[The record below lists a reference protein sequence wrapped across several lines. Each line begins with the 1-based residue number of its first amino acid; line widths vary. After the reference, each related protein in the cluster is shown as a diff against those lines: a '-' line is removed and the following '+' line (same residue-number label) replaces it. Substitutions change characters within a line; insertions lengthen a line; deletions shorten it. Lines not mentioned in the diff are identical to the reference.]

1 MAVINE
7 IAVISRIVRG
17 RRRRISE
24 ERMYGRYVGA
34 APGPV
39 MLLVDGKTESLT
51 HSELK
56 SASFG

>member
-7 IAVISRIVRG
+7 IAVVSRIVRG

-24 ERMYGRYVGA
+24 ERVYGRNVGV

-39 MLLVDGKTESLT
+39 MLLEDGNTESLI